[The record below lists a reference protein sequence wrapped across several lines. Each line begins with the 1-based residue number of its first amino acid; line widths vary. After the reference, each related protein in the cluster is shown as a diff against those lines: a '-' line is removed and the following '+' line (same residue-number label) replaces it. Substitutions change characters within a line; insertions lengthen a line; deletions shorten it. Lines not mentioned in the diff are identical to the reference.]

1 MSKQTFQITGLHCAD
16 CVTTVEN
23 GVRQVPGVRE
33 VRLNFADQTLSVEGD
48 AEAQAVTARVTAL
61 GYGVQAEPTPAAV
74 GRMGLAAF
82 LLSSP
87 VTRLALVGGGL
98 LLAGWLLGTAGAPR
112 ALTVV
117 LQIAALGLA
126 GWPVA
131 RSGVVNLVVNRDFNI
146 NLLTTLAALGAVWI
160 GELGEAA
167 TLIFLFAISEA
178 LEEYNTDRARR
189 VLGELSQLA
198 PDTALRLIGTE
209 TEKVPAAAL
218 QPGERVLVQPGE
230 RIPAD
235 GVVAL
240 GESEVNQAP
249 ITGESRLV
257 EKRAGDEVFAGTLNG
272 SGALHV
278 QVSRTAGEST
288 LSRIV
293 KMVSDAQALR
303 APSQRMV
310 DRFARVYTPAVTVL
324 ALLVAALPPLLW
336 GAPFFDLAD
345 GTRGWL
351 YRALT
356 LLVISCPCALVIST
370 PVTVLSALSAAA
382 RRGVLVK
389 GGAFLEALAQVRLF
403 AFDKTGTLTYG
414 RPQVTQAR
422 AVDCEG
428 SADCA
433 RCGEVLALACALE
446 RSSAHPLAQAVV
458 AAAETRGLAQ
468 AYAAAEGVTAMAGM
482 GLRGQ
487 VNGATAV
494 IGSHRLFDAH
504 YPHPAALCDWVLSAE
519 TAGETAMLVSDGQ
532 AVRGVITAS
541 DQIRP
546 EAADVAAALHALGL
560 HTAVLTGDN
569 PAAAQRSAQAAGIE
583 TVRAGLLPEEKLEAL
598 RELQASFG
606 PAAMVGDG
614 INDTPALAA
623 ASVGVAMGGAGSAQA
638 LETADIVLM
647 ADSLEQLPF
656 VTRLAH
662 FTLRLIRQNI
672 AFSLLTKL
680 GLMGVAL
687 LGWAP
692 MWLAVVGDMGI
703 SLAVTANG
711 MRAARFESQKSV

>member
-23 GVRQVPGVRE
+23 GVRQVPGVQA
-33 VRLNFADQTLSVEGD
+33 VQLNFADQTLSVEGD
-48 AEAQAVTARVTAL
+48 AEAQAVAARVTAL
-61 GYGVQAEPTPAAV
+61 GYGVQSAPAPAAA
-74 GRMGLAAF
+74 GRMGVAAF
-82 LLSSP
+82 LLSSR
-87 VTRLALVGGGL
+87 VTRLARVGGGL
-98 LLAGWLLGTAGAPR
+98 LLAGWLLGLAGAPR
-112 ALTVV
+112 ALTAA

-146 NLLTTLAALGAVWI
+146 NLLTTVAALGAVWI

-178 LEEYNTDRARR
+178 LEDYNADRARR
-189 VLGELSQLA
+189 VLGELSQLT

-218 QPGERVLVQPGE
+218 QPGDRVLVQPGE

-257 EKRAGDEVFAGTLNG
+257 EKGVGDEVFAGTLNG

-278 QVSRTAGEST
+278 QVSRPAGEST

-293 KMVSDAQALR
+293 KMVSEAQALR

-324 ALLVAALPPLLW
+324 ALLVASLPPLLW

-389 GGAFLEALAQVRLF
+389 GGAFLEALARVRLF

-422 AVDCEG
+422 AVDCDG

-458 AAAETRGLAQ
+458 TAAETRGLAQ
-468 AYAAAEGVTAMAGM
+468 AYAAAEGVTALAGL

-494 IGSHRLFDAH
+494 IGSHRLFDAQ
-504 YPHPAALCDWVLSAE
+504 YPHPPALCDWVLSAE
-519 TAGETAMLVSDGQ
+519 AAGETAMLVSDGQ
-532 AVRGVITAS
+532 AVRGVITTS

-569 PAAAQRSAQAAGIE
+569 PAAAQRSAAAAGIE
-583 TVRAGLLPEEKLEAL
+583 TVRAGLLPEEKLGAL
-598 RELQASFG
+598 RELQAAFG

-680 GLMGVAL
+680 ALMGVAL

-711 MRAARFESQKSV
+711 MRAVRFESQKSV